1 MTYDELGNFRSD
13 IKNLHELCNY
23 LKLYIDT
30 AKKSLFVDNNYSE
43 AQYHLAKFIGTYIA
57 YKQMLNIIYED
68 DTFNVEWVHEIEEI
82 IEANGQGLVESYKLF
97 DVYTGSQIADGYKS
111 VAYSI
116 TYRSKDKTLTDED
129 VAKVHDKILSE
140 LETKLDAKL
149 RTN

>member
-1 MTYDELGNFRSD
+1 M
-13 IKNLHELCNY
+13 
-23 LKLYIDT
+23 
-30 AKKSLFVDNNYSE
+30 
-43 AQYHLAKFIGTYIA
+43 
-57 YKQMLNIIYED
+57 
-68 DTFNVEWVHEIEEI
+68 
-82 IEANGQGLVESYKLF
+82 
-97 DVYTGSQIADGYKS
+97 ADGYKS

>member
-1 MTYDELGNFRSD
+1 MD
-13 IKNLHELCNY
+13 
-23 LKLYIDT
+23 
-30 AKKSLFVDNNYSE
+30 
-43 AQYHLAKFIGTYIA
+43 
-57 YKQMLNIIYED
+57 
-68 DTFNVEWVHEIEEI
+68 
-82 IEANGQGLVESYKLF
+82 YKLF

-140 LETKLDAKL
+140 LESKLDAKL

>member
-1 MTYDELGNFRSD
+1 MNR
-13 IKNLHELCNY
+13 IK
-23 LKLYIDT
+23 
-30 AKKSLFVDNNYSE
+30 
-43 AQYHLAKFIGTYIA
+43 
-57 YKQMLNIIYED
+57 
-68 DTFNVEWVHEIEEI
+68 IEEI